1 MSAAPWLCSKPPDT
15 AAHAQQPHLA
25 LNFLKGDLNMAEQ
38 KIYYSIRRTPEGA
51 ACAVF
56 AANDDDGGDLS
67 LLANLD
73 VSMLLTYRDHE
84 PPLPI
89 PERVPRPHRCRRK
102 R

>member
-1 MSAAPWLCSKPPDT
+1 
-15 AAHAQQPHLA
+15 
-25 LNFLKGDLNMAEQ
+25 MAEQ

-56 AANDDDGGDLS
+56 TADDDDGGDLS
-67 LLANLD
+67 LLATLD

-89 PERVPRPHRCRRK
+89 LNECLDRIVAAVKDDPRSIRTCDDRDVPF
-102 R
+102 